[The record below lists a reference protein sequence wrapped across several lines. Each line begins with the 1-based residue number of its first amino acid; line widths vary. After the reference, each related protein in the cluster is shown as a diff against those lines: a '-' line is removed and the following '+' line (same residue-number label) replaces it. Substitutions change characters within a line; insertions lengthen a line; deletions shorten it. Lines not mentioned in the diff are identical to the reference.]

1 MVFFLSLVAQHH
13 GNHKLQ
19 DHVGWRILRGEGL
32 GANRN
37 NTHSFDQIDQN
48 MREKH
53 YKAGP
58 GGGPLVTSMIFF
70 QIFIFLTN
78 FIRKFW
84 KKDNKL
90 NKF

>member
-1 MVFFLSLVAQHH
+1 MQGIDGFFLSLVAQHH

-19 DHVGWRILRGEGL
+19 DHVGWQILRGEGL

-53 YKAGP
+53 YKAGS
-58 GGGPLVTSMIFF
+58 LSNDHDRTDDHICNHDEDHIDDY
-70 QIFIFLTN
+70 QQ
-78 FIRKFW
+78 RQ
-84 KKDNKL
+84 D
-90 NKF
+90 

>member
-1 MVFFLSLVAQHH
+1 MQGIDGFFLSLVAQHH

-19 DHVGWRILRGEGL
+19 DHEGWRILRGEGL

-53 YKAGP
+53 YKAGS
-58 GGGPLVTSMIFF
+58 LSNEHDRIDDHICNHDEDHIDDY
-70 QIFIFLTN
+70 QQ
-78 FIRKFW
+78 RQ
-84 KKDNKL
+84 D
-90 NKF
+90 